1 MDLYTDEEIGKII
14 KRMKVYKN
22 LTQGE
27 LDERLGVKAAV
38 RLSALKGCISTA
50 FFINYIDFRSDSS
63 AIFAEF
69 SLVSPFMRL

>member
-27 LDERLGVKAAV
+27 LGERLGVKAAV
-38 RLSALKGCISTA
+38 RLSALKGCRNIA
-50 FFINYIDFRSDSS
+50 YFY
-63 AIFAEF
+63 
-69 SLVSPFMRL
+69 